1 MLLLVLCSFGALSRM
16 LCFSPQ
22 VGVLFHVLCP
32 GRTLSEVDF
41 SVCFATQVQKKGV
54 FANRPGGKQFGS
66 RGVLRAPQRNVE
78 SYFIYYNLV
87 QAKRIQVSKRISFKK
102 RRQVSDRGVK
112 SRRESRSRSEVKFE
126 DKSEVNRVAVADDVS
141 PKSSAEGESSS
152 RPGLHSG
159 EVGVQ
164 SKIPRSRSRQGS
176 RRASSRLAVSI
187 CQGPV
192 Y

>member
-1 MLLLVLCSFGALSRM
+1 MLRDSSAKEG
-16 LCFSPQ
+16 
-22 VGVLFHVLCP
+22 G
-32 GRTLSEVDF
+32 
-41 SVCFATQVQKKGV
+41 

-102 RRQVSDRGVK
+102 RRKVSDRGVK

-152 RPGLHSG
+152 RPGLNSG

-164 SKIPRSRSRQGS
+164 SKIPRSRSRQES
-176 RRASSRLAVSI
+176 RRASSRLTVSI
-187 CQGPV
+187 CQGPLH
-192 Y
+192 